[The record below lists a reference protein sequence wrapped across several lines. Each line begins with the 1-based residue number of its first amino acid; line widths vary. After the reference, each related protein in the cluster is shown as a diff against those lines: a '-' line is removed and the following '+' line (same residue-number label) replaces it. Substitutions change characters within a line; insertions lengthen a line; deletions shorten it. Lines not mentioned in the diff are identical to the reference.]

1 MQDKTLAPA
10 LVLRA
15 IDEERLGIRFINIGR
30 RHRFNALLQRG
41 GVGNAGLEDG
51 FSSD

>member
-30 RHRFNALLQRG
+30 RHRFNALLQRLRLDFPLT
-41 GVGNAGLEDG
+41 NCLPFA
-51 FSSD
+51 